1 MLTAMERVDTG
12 LQLEDAKP
20 HGAEPGRYS
29 SMLKWAFNPGV
40 EETGTR
46 KKVSLASLSNGGNE
60 TDVGIKSSV
69 QTLKKLVGRR
79 PLCKKR
85 DLKHAV
91 SDVVVEKVSRVTRS
105 RVKNT

>member
-1 MLTAMERVDTG
+1 
-12 LQLEDAKP
+12 
-20 HGAEPGRYS
+20 
-29 SMLKWAFNPGV
+29 
-40 EETGTR
+40 
-46 KKVSLASLSNGGNE
+46 LASLSSGGNE